1 MKVLILSGPNINM
14 LGAREPQVYGS
25 GTYAEL
31 CESVEEAA
39 KLLGVEV
46 EFAQSNVEGEL
57 VGFIQGARGR
67 ADGIV
72 INPAAYTHT
81 SVALLDALKAAGLP
95 AVEVHLSNVYA
106 REEFRHTSLTAPACL
121 GQICGFG
128 FDSYKLGL
136 RALVGYLANPPC
148 RP

>member
-1 MKVLILSGPNINM
+1 MKALVLSGPNINM

-25 GTYAEL
+25 GNYEEL
-31 CESVEEAA
+31 CEAVGKEAM
-39 KLLGVEV
+39 LLGVEV

-57 VGFIQGARGR
+57 VGLIQRARGR
-67 ADGIV
+67 VDGIV

-95 AVEVHLSNVYA
+95 AVEVHLSNIHA
-106 REEFRHTSLTAPACL
+106 REEFRHKSLTAAACL

-128 FDSYKLGL
+128 FDSYRLGL
-136 RALVGYLANPPC
+136 RALVNHLNG
-148 RP
+148 REKR